1 MQEQLTILE
10 WLFCVILWFTLL
22 LINRNQIQR
31 ISNKGTSF
39 SVLLIFIVVFSTF
52 GFISGDYFHYKDLY
66 TEIIRYNEN
75 IHLEEFYFWLI
86 QILPTSYS
94 IWRLT
99 VWGFAAIVFILLL
112 KQLNFNAQFSSLLF
126 VLILMT
132 TFPNLRNALGYVVLY
147 YSVVLILFEKHK
159 RVTNCII
166 GSIGIICSFFL
177 HKSMFMYI
185 LLLGIALVP
194 FNKWVYIISWIAFPI
209 LYKYLYSISEY
220 FLINSFANEQSITSG
235 INYLNSD
242 FNTYANLNGL
252 IRMIVN
258 RTSIILLLLYAII
271 RVFFKNS
278 DHINYGMKVFLQ
290 YSYILIYLS
299 FFFYGQQVSAFFASR
314 FWDASLYPMAI
325 FLIYYLYNKRDI
337 RFVRM
342 CLYLLVVSNLYDLAY
357 SLYKYTTI

>member
-1 MQEQLTILE
+1 MQEKLTILE
-10 WLFCVILWFTLL
+10 WLFCVLLWVILL
-22 LINRNQIQR
+22 LINLNQLKS

-39 SVLLIFIVVFSTF
+39 SVLLIFIVVFSAF
-52 GFISGDYFHYKDLY
+52 GFITGDYFHYKDLY
-66 TEIIRYNEN
+66 NEIIRYNEN

-86 QILPTSYS
+86 QILPTNYS

-99 VWGFAAIVFILLL
+99 VWGLAAIAFVLLL
-112 KQLNFNAQFSSLLF
+112 KRLNFNAQFSSLLF

-132 TFPNLRNALGYVVLY
+132 TFPNLRNVLGYIVLY
-147 YSVVLILFEKHK
+147 YSVVLILFKKNK

-166 GSIGIICSFFL
+166 GGIGIICSFFL

-194 FNKWVYIISWIAFPI
+194 FNKWVYIISWIAFPV

-220 FLINSFANEQSITSG
+220 FLMNSFANEQSIASG
-235 INYLNSD
+235 MGYLDSD

-252 IRMIVN
+252 IQLIINRMSI
-258 RTSIILLLLYAII
+258 IILLLYALI
-271 RVFFKNS
+271 RVFFKKN
-278 DHINYGMKVFLQ
+278 DNIDYGMKVFLQ

-299 FFFYGQQVSAFFASR
+299 LLFYGQQVSAFFSSR
-314 FWDASLYPMAI
+314 FWDASLYPMTI
-325 FLIYYLYNKRDI
+325 FLIYYLYNKRNI

-342 CLYLLVVSNLYDLAY
+342 CLYLLIVSNLYDLAY
-357 SLYKYTTI
+357 SLYKL

>member
-10 WLFCVILWFTLL
+10 WFFCAALWVILLL
-22 LINRNQIQR
+22 ANKTQLQR
-31 ISNKGTSF
+31 ISDKGTSF
-39 SVLLIFIVVFSTF
+39 SVLLIFMVVFSTF
-52 GFISGDYFHYKDLY
+52 GFITGDYFHYKGIY
-66 TEIIRYNEN
+66 NETIIYNEN
-75 IHLEEFYFWLI
+75 MHLEEFYLWLI

-94 IWRLT
+94 IWRLA
-99 VWGFAAIVFILLL
+99 VWGLAAIVLILLFNKL
-112 KQLNFNAQFSSLLF
+112 KFNAQFSSLLF

-132 TFPNLRNALGYVVLY
+132 TFPNLRNVLGYVVLY
-147 YSVVLILFEKHK
+147 YSIVLILFEKNK

-166 GSIGIICSFFL
+166 GGMGIMCSFFL
-177 HKSMFMYI
+177 HKSMFMFI

-220 FLINSFANEQSITSG
+220 FLINSFANDQSITTG

-252 IRMIVN
+252 IRLIVN

-271 RVFFKNS
+271 CVIFKKS
-278 DHINYGMKVFLQ
+278 DNINYGMKVFLQ

-299 FFFYGQQVSAFFASR
+299 FLFYGQQVSAFFSSR
-314 FWDASLYPMAI
+314 FWDAALYPMTI
-325 FLIYYLYNKRDI
+325 FLIYYLYNRRNI

-342 CLYLLVVSNLYDLAY
+342 CLYLLIVSNLSDFAY
-357 SLYKYTTI
+357 SLYKL